1 MDNEK
6 LPKDK
11 EEEHK
16 MEKVIN
22 YNMNEYKL
30 HDDDCEWDIIGN
42 IFAKAI
48 KRKGMSKKQVDEV
61 VKKVRVEMRI
71 K

>member
-1 MDNEK
+1 MNKKED
-6 LPKDK
+6 KD
-11 EEEHK
+11 
-16 MEKVIN
+16 MERVIGLQRN
-22 YNMNEYKL
+22 SDMNEYKL

-48 KRKGMSKKQVDEV
+48 KRKGMTKRQVDEV
-61 VKKVRVEMRI
+61 VEKVRLEMRI